1 MALLNSVSVSLLL
14 ILMLSVSLSDPLYQH
29 CETTGNYTT
38 NSTYESNLSK
48 LLTFL
53 STKGSI
59 EGFSKKS
66 IGNTPNQV
74 YGMVLCRG
82 DINTTECRS
91 CLNLAV
97 QEVVQLC
104 PFNKGATIWNYH
116 CVLRHSNQY
125 FLNSANDSDVFYLR
139 SNEHVNEQGPF
150 NKTVIEMMDSVFR
163 WAAYNTSK
171 KFATGEAYFNQK
183 FHKIYGLGQCT
194 PDLSGDQCL
203 QCWRGTCKM
212 MRNMIAG
219 RQLGSI
225 LGVRCNVRY
234 STNPFFNGR
243 PAVLYAN
250 SQSPPGT
257 LVPTPAASP
266 SSASL
271 LGNEGKDTNY
281 YFSSRCCLVFQL
293 ITSSRQQLS

>member
-14 ILMLSVSLSDPLYQH
+14 LLMFSRTLSDPLYQH

-38 NSTYESNLSK
+38 NSPYESNLSE

-53 STKGSI
+53 SAKGSI
-59 EGFSKKS
+59 QGFSKKS

-91 CLNLAV
+91 CLNLAA

-104 PFNKGATIWNYH
+104 PFSKGATIWNYH

-125 FLNSANDSDVFYLR
+125 FLSSSNDSDVFYVR
-139 SNEHVNEQGPF
+139 SNEHVTEQGPF
-150 NKTVIEMMDSVFR
+150 NKTVIEMMDAVFR
-163 WAAYNTSK
+163 WAAYNTSR
-171 KFATGEAYFNQK
+171 KFATGEAYFNQE

-203 QCWRGTCKM
+203 QCLRGTCKM
-212 MRNMIAG
+212 TRNMIAG
-219 RQLGSI
+219 RQLGNI
-225 LGVRCNVRY
+225 LGIRCNVRY

-266 SSASL
+266 TSASL
-271 LGNEGKDTNY
+271 PGKKGKDSNC
-281 YFSSRCCLVFQL
+281 FVLFMF
-293 ITSSRQQLS
+293 LSFPTE